1 MKRLFLACA
10 AILLSICL
18 SGQDSQDLVAQCSL
32 SSGEN
37 TTSIKNFVIKLP
49 VASNPESIPVHKA
62 NMYLMKNQTYRFTM
76 CNAEE
81 SNGELVF
88 TLYDN
93 QKEIVTS
100 HIKKSGNIYNSI
112 DFPCRKTGLY
122 QLWYGFKDGKKG
134 YGVGVVSIV
143 R

>member
-1 MKRLFLACA
+1 MKRLFSILAA
-10 AILLSICL
+10 TILTIGL

-32 SSGEN
+32 NSGEN

-49 VASNPESIPVHKA
+49 VASNQASIPVHKA

-76 CNAEE
+76 CNAEASE
-81 SNGELVF
+81 GKLVF
-88 TLYDN
+88 TLYDG

-100 HIKKSGNIYNSI
+100 YIKKSGNIYNSI
-112 DFPCRKTGLY
+112 DFPCKKTGLY
-122 QLWYGFKDGKKG
+122 QLWYNFKEGEKG